1 MNGLIILTSIAFVA
15 FITYKITKIK
25 ILKYILPPIIS
36 LLYGFIL
43 FFVGMG
49 IGDILYIVLALVPV
63 IIGVLYIIKQK

>member
-1 MNGLIILTSIAFVA
+1 MNGLIILISIAFVA
-15 FITYKITKIK
+15 FIVYKITKIR

-49 IGDILYIVLALVPV
+49 IGDILYFVLALAPI

>member
-49 IGDILYIVLALVPV
+49 IGGILYFVLALAPV